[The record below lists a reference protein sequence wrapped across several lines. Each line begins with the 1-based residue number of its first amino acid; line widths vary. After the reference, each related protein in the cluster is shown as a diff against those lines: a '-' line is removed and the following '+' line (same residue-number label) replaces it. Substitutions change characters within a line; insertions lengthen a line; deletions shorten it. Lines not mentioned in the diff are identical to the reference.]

1 MQRKLS
7 IPVEF
12 VHATLANTARAGLDA
27 NQLLITNRISPR
39 LLLETNARI
48 SMERFADLQAHTMVA
63 MNDESLGYHLQP
75 LPLGTWEM
83 MCHATLSAHTLL
95 QALQRFCRF
104 YQLFGLKLRVDTRS
118 SQRQITVS
126 IDSETLSQMNSEY
139 LAHSLLFHCH
149 RYLSWLGNAFVPIHS
164 ATLNAP
170 QRFSQQDYHRM
181 FLGAP
186 VRFSDQAE
194 LRLNRRSLMGGIEQ
208 NELSLR
214 HYLRHP
220 MLIMLTQSH
229 TASGWAGRVYTILRR
244 QINAPQELNAVADE
258 LQIHPQTLRRRLDA
272 EGTSFSE
279 IRAFMRRDFA
289 LHLLGKQGLSIEE
302 IAYRTGFSESSA
314 FIRAFKTWT
323 GVTPYTY
330 RKGL

>member
-1 MQRKLS
+1 M
-7 IPVEF
+7 
-12 VHATLANTARAGLDA
+12 
-27 NQLLITNRISPR
+27 
-39 LLLETNARI
+39 
-48 SMERFADLQAHTMVA
+48 
-63 MNDESLGYHLQP
+63 
-75 LPLGTWEM
+75 
-83 MCHATLSAHTLL
+83 
-95 QALQRFCRF
+95 
-104 YQLFGLKLRVDTRS
+104 
-118 SQRQITVS
+118 
-126 IDSETLSQMNSEY
+126 
-139 LAHSLLFHCH
+139 
-149 RYLSWLGNAFVPIHS
+149 
-164 ATLNAP
+164 
-170 QRFSQQDYHRM
+170 
-181 FLGAP
+181 
-186 VRFSDQAE
+186 
-194 LRLNRRSLMGGIEQ
+194 LM
-208 NELSLR
+208 
-214 HYLRHP
+214 
-220 MLIMLTQSH
+220 MLTQSH